1 MAAAQGRARTGDKKN
16 TIYACAK
23 LLFEAKGFKDTNVPE
38 IAQSAGIATGTFYLY
53 YSSKENLFM
62 DIFMDE
68 NEKLK
73 QSLLAAVDTSR
84 EPLTVI
90 QEIMQLNNQGIL
102 SNPILREWYNKDVF
116 NKIEAKYR
124 EENGL
129 EKVNFMYDAFI
140 DVVKKWQA
148 DGKMRSDIESEMIM
162 ALFGAIIVIDQHKDE
177 IGISF
182 FPEIQQLLTGFV
194 LEGLQGKSKEL

>member
-1 MAAAQGRARTGDKKN
+1 
-16 TIYACAK
+16 CAK

-68 NEKLK
+68 NVKLK
-73 QSLLAAVDTSR
+73 QSILAAVDTTR

>member
-1 MAAAQGRARTGDKKN
+1 
-16 TIYACAK
+16 
-23 LLFEAKGFKDTNVPE
+23 
-38 IAQSAGIATGTFYLY
+38 
-53 YSSKENLFM
+53 
-62 DIFMDE
+62 MDE
-68 NEKLK
+68 NVKLK
-73 QSLLAAVDTSR
+73 QSILAAVDTTR

-194 LEGLQGKSKEL
+194 LEGLQRKSKEL